1 MKSSFLAVAAAAI
14 LAACSP
20 TSRAIVDQAV
30 ESVKAGE
37 NAKARLA
44 LQAPCA
50 MTVGA
55 KNRALSEDEQ
65 RHVEALCGGSTE
77 RPVTLED
84 LQRFLATPR

>member
-1 MKSSFLAVAAAAI
+1 MKPVLISCATVLI
-14 LAACSP
+14 LVGCTAG
-20 TSRAIVDQAV
+20 SRAVVDQAV

-55 KNRALSEDEQ
+55 KNRALTEEEQ
-65 RHVEALCGGSTE
+65 RHVEGLCGGSAG
-77 RPVTLED
+77 RPLTLED
-84 LQRFLATPR
+84 LQRLIATPQ

>member
-1 MKSSFLAVAAAAI
+1 MKPVLVPLAIALFLVGCTPA
-14 LAACSP
+14 
-20 TSRAIVDQAV
+20 SRAVVDQAV

-55 KNRALSEDEQ
+55 KNRALSEDEK
-65 RHVEALCGGSTE
+65 RHVEGLCGGSIE
-77 RPVTLED
+77 RPLTVED